1 MLGMIY
7 GAWAGIALG
16 LAVRNCCV
24 DCCMYLLLVASC
36 ILLHGIIALSL
47 LPQSPVQLGSFLF
60 RATVKQRSFA
70 RLDISADFD
79 ENIPEPSTGGHVSKK
94 LAKILGFTD
103 EWVRMP
109 DYQRVR
115 LQQSADGTVG
125 YHPSLCPGLSVCL
138 GDESFLPP
146 AQLVWFNQVIK
157 TLWPHIG
164 KVVYKQA
171 LEQAKPALADVCK
184 SVRFLMLHGVC
195 ARCITR
201 GDCI

>member
-125 YHPSLCPGLSVCL
+125 YHLLCARGSVSVWEMRAFFRLRSWCGSTRSSRPYGHTSARWCTSRLWSRPSLHW
-138 GDESFLPP
+138 
-146 AQLVWFNQVIK
+146 Q
-157 TLWPHIG
+157 
-164 KVVYKQA
+164 
-171 LEQAKPALADVCK
+171 
-184 SVRFLMLHGVC
+184 MC
-195 ARCITR
+195 ANR
-201 GDCI
+201 